1 MIETIDNTAIIDD
14 IKFTEDNNDDND
26 NDAF

>member
-14 IKFTEDNNDDND
+14 IKFTGDNNDDND
-26 NDAF
+26 NDAC

>member
-14 IKFTEDNNDDND
+14 IKFTEDNYDDND